1 MSFSDELN
9 RVSRTASQAE
19 ADKNQEMYER
29 GVREADFVYSS
40 IKSKLMQMAHDG
52 NYKLYNGKKKICLY
66 HYDKWDGI
74 AGDFKRN
81 FKYVTVNKTFFNPRG
96 VCADRIWLSLT
107 NPSHYQGYMDE
118 IIKLGREDD
127 IQIRAVGYYQF
138 ASRTYVVDIQDAI
151 TDFGLSENGLHA
163 ALECIVFY

>member
-1 MSFSDELN
+1 
-9 RVSRTASQAE
+9 
-19 ADKNQEMYER
+19 
-29 GVREADFVYSS
+29 
-40 IKSKLMQMAHDG
+40 
-52 NYKLYNGKKKICLY
+52 
-66 HYDKWDGI
+66 
-74 AGDFKRN
+74 
-81 FKYVTVNKTFFNPRG
+81 
-96 VCADRIWLSLT
+96 
-107 NPSHYQGYMDE
+107 MDE